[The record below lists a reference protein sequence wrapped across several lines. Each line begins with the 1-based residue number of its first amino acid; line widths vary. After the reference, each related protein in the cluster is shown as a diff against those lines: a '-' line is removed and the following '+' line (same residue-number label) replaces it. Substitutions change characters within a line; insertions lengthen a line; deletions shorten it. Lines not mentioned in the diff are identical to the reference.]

1 MKNTQSGNVLFYVF
15 LAVGLLGALSYVVA
29 QSTRGNISSLSRD
42 KAGLYASE
50 IIGYGNILSQ
60 AVSQIRLRGYN
71 ASEISFE
78 NVIVTGYENSDCGV
92 GDCRI
97 FDLSG
102 GAVHYM
108 VPKAEWLDASQAAN
122 LRYGEVYF
130 HGAAQVL
137 EVGTAQDDLIMF
149 IPYIKKE
156 LCIAINDKLDITPP
170 ARDVPLETAGPFAIN
185 MKFVGAYP
193 DIIDRNVSGDG
204 SAGVLR
210 GRMVGCTEASGT
222 SSTPP
227 TGSYHYY
234 QVLIAR

>member
-1 MKNTQSGNVLFYVF
+1 MKNAQSGNVLFYVF
-15 LAVGLLGALSYVVA
+15 LAVGLLGALSYVIA
-29 QSTRGNISSLSRD
+29 QSTRGSVSSLSRD

-50 IIGYGNILSQ
+50 IIEYGNVLSQ
-60 AVSQIRLRGYN
+60 AVSQIRLRGYQVT
-71 ASEISFE
+71 EISFE
-78 NVIVTGYENSDCGV
+78 NSIVTGYNNADCTISDCK
-92 GDCRI
+92 I

-108 VPKAEWLDASQAAN
+108 VPKAEWLDSSQAVN

-137 EVGTAQDDLIMF
+137 DVGTAQDDLIMF

-156 LCIAINDKLDITPP
+156 LCIAINDKLGITPP
-170 ARDVPLETAGPFAIN
+170 MRDVPLETAGPFAIN
-185 MKFVGAYP
+185 IKFVGAYP
-193 DIIDRNVSGDG
+193 DIVDRSISGDG
-204 SAGVLR
+204 TAGVLK

-222 SSTPP
+222 SSTPAI
-227 TGSYHYY
+227 GSYHYY